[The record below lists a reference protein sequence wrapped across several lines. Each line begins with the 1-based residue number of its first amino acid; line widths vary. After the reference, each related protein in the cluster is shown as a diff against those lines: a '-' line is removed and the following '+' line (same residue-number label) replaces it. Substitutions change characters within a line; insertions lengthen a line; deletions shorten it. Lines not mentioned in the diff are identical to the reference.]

1 MKSDSVSCARSV
13 SAMELGDVRGAKA
26 RLSAHPRG
34 QRSEEKLRKTSRGA
48 GPKQL
53 KWQLV
58 ECLGASQPAEAAS

>member
-1 MKSDSVSCARSV
+1 
-13 SAMELGDVRGAKA
+13 MELGDVRGAKA

-34 QRSEEKLRKTSRGA
+34 QRSEEKLRKTSPGA

-58 ECLGASQPAEAAS
+58 ERLGASQPAEAAS